1 MFSPSLLLLLAAA
14 SYVHVEELTQPAS
27 MTVQP
32 GQSLSIHCK
41 VSYSVT
47 SYYSYW
53 IQQPAGQTLEWI
65 GYICRDGSTYYS
77 EKLKTKFSISRDTA
91 TNTITIQGQNLQ
103 TEGTA
108 VYYCVRYTQ
117 VDLCHCD
124 YAFDY
129 WGKGTTVTVTSAVP
143 SAPKSLFPVWQ
154 CGSSPDGYVTLGC
167 ITSDLATAD
176 GLSFKWTDA
185 SGSALTDFVQY
196 PAVRATGGFTS
207 VSNARVKAADWDQ
220 SKKFTCEVKNSL
232 GSKEATLQ
240 KIAQPVTEPNITIS
254 ITTSDDIVRLLC
266 WLDGFRPNK
275 VNVEWYKGEELLQ
288 EKSILKVFEASSKG
302 EKMFA
307 ALCELSINTEQW
319 NEGTEFTCQATHNSK
334 TFKQTWSK
342 CKAHPTSKPLI
353 RLEKPRLV
361 SVLTDSEVTVS
372 CVVETMFNIQVSWLV
387 DGKKK
392 KDKTSTKETRLGKTV
407 SNLTISTADWKTVQK
422 ITCIAKHPCFNKV
435 EETIDTTEPV
445 QRTPTVVIRRILTDG
460 EKGDSAVLVCAAR
473 DLPSGELAITLQAN
487 EAKLSD
493 AQYVDLPKGQDTLTA
508 RFTVSK
514 TTQSKDQRYTCQI
527 QQSSTNKWES
537 NSTGNIF
544 GDPSVELSVVS
555 TVDKSASKT
564 QKLLCSGT
572 GLNPKIKWL
581 PKSVLNDLREVTVQA
596 DGRVKVSSEI
606 SLPQQEWNN
615 GGEFTCEVSDQ
626 DHKPVQKSTSVCA
639 VTPASALMAQVYLLG
654 PSISDTRAKDLVPV
668 TCLLLGRRLKDF
680 SIIWKVGKDNYS
692 QNAITQT
699 PKEHSNGTQSV
710 QSILNV
716 PAAEWEKDTTVSCE
730 VKHLCSKNAQQHDI
744 SKTRAQP
751 VTEPNITISIM
762 TADNIVHLLCWLDG
776 FRPKEVKVEW
786 YKGEE
791 LLQEKST
798 LKVFEASSK
807 GEKMFAALCELSIN
821 TGQWNEGTEF
831 TCQATH
837 NSKTFKQTW
846 SKCKAHPTSKPLIR
860 LEKPRLVSVLTD
872 SEVTVSCVVETMFNT
887 QVSWLVDGKEKKDTM
902 STEETRLGKTVSN
915 LTISTADWK
924 TMQKITCIAKHP
936 CFNKVEEIIN
946 TTEPV
951 QKTPTVVIRRI
962 LTDGEKGDS
971 AVLVCAARDLPSGEL
986 AVTLQANEAK
996 LSDTQYVD
1004 LPKGQDTLTA
1014 RFTVSKTTRSK
1025 DQRYTCQIQ
1034 QSSTNKWESNSTGNI
1049 FGDPSVELSVVS
1061 SVDKSASKT
1070 QKLLCS
1076 GTGLNPKIKW
1086 LPKSVLNDLREV
1098 TVQADGRVKV
1108 SSEISLPQQEWNN
1121 GGEFTC
1127 EVSDQ
1132 DHKPVQKSTSVCAVT
1147 PVSAPMAQV
1156 YLLGPSISDMRA
1168 KDLVPVTCLLL
1179 GRRLKDFSIIW
1190 KVGKDNYSQNA
1201 TTQTPKEHS
1210 NGTQSVQSVLNVPAA
1225 EWEKDST
1232 VSCEV
1237 QHLCSKNAQQHNI
1250 SKTRASVNKHPPS
1263 VELLQGRDELVCLV
1277 YGFSPSAINI
1287 TWLLNGMSV
1296 QREDNTSS
1304 SAKGP
1309 DGKFSIKSHLNV
1321 QAAERAPGATYTCHV
1336 THVTGTI
1343 NRSISKTEFIEE
1355 TIYFDENKSETSTLD
1370 QAEETWNMACAFII
1384 LFVISLVYGCS
1395 VTLVK
1400 VKTA

>member
-1 MFSPSLLLLLAAA
+1 MFYHETDMEDDSMVNTA
-14 SYVHVEELTQPAS
+14 LTFVFLFLI
-27 MTVQP
+27 T
-32 GQSLSIHCK
+32 LFYSI
-41 VSYSVT
+41 
-47 SYYSYW
+47 
-53 IQQPAGQTLEWI
+53 G
-65 GYICRDGSTYYS
+65 
-77 EKLKTKFSISRDTA
+77 
-91 TNTITIQGQNLQ
+91 
-103 TEGTA
+103 
-108 VYYCVRYTQ
+108 
-117 VDLCHCD
+117 
-124 YAFDY
+124 
-129 WGKGTTVTVTSAVP
+129 VTVIKVR
-143 SAPKSLFPVWQ
+143 
-154 CGSSPDGYVTLGC
+154 PDPRN
-167 ITSDLATAD
+167 
-176 GLSFKWTDA
+176 K
-185 SGSALTDFVQY
+185 Q
-196 PAVRATGGFTS
+196 
-207 VSNARVKAADWDQ
+207 
-220 SKKFTCEVKNSL
+220 
-232 GSKEATLQ
+232 
-240 KIAQPVTEPNITIS
+240 AQPVTEPNITIS

-275 VNVEWYKGEELLQ
+275 VNVEWYKGEELLR
-288 EKSILKVFEASSKG
+288 EKSTLKVFEASSKG

-319 NEGTEFTCQATHNSK
+319 NDGTEFTCQATHNSK

-392 KDKTSTKETRLGKTV
+392 KDKMSTKETRLGKTV

-639 VTPASALMAQVYLLG
+639 
-654 PSISDTRAKDLVPV
+654 
-668 TCLLLGRRLKDF
+668 
-680 SIIWKVGKDNYS
+680 
-692 QNAITQT
+692 
-699 PKEHSNGTQSV
+699 
-710 QSILNV
+710 
-716 PAAEWEKDTTVSCE
+716 
-730 VKHLCSKNAQQHDI
+730 
-744 SKTRAQP
+744 
-751 VTEPNITISIM
+751 
-762 TADNIVHLLCWLDG
+762 
-776 FRPKEVKVEW
+776 
-786 YKGEE
+786 
-791 LLQEKST
+791 
-798 LKVFEASSK
+798 
-807 GEKMFAALCELSIN
+807 
-821 TGQWNEGTEF
+821 
-831 TCQATH
+831 
-837 NSKTFKQTW
+837 
-846 SKCKAHPTSKPLIR
+846 AHPTSKPLIR

-872 SEVTVSCVVETMFNT
+872 SEITVSCVVETMFNT
-887 QVSWLVDGKEKKDTM
+887 QVSWLVDGKEKEATT
-902 STEETRLGKTVSN
+902 STEATRLGKTVSN

-924 TMQKITCIAKHP
+924 TVQKITCIAKHP
-936 CFNKVEEIIN
+936 CFNKVEETID
-946 TTEPV
+946 TTGPV

-996 LSDTQYVD
+996 HSDTQYVD

-1014 RFTVSKTTRSK
+1014 RFTVSKTTQSK

-1061 SVDKSASKT
+1061 TVDKSASKT

-1108 SSEISLPQQEWNN
+1108 SSEISLPQQDWNN

-1147 PVSAPMAQV
+1147 PASAPMAQV
-1156 YLLGPSISDMRA
+1156 YLLGPSITDMRT

-1225 EWEKDST
+1225 EWKKDTT

-1237 QHLCSKNAQQHNI
+1237 KHLCSKNAQQHNI
-1250 SKTRASVNKHPPS
+1250 SKTRASVNEHPPS
-1263 VELLQGRDELVCLV
+1263 MELLQGRDELVCLV

-1287 TWLLNGMSV
+1287 TWLLNSV
-1296 QREDNTSS
+1296 SVHHEDNTSS

-1321 QAAERAPGATYTCHV
+1321 QAAEWAPGATYTCHV
-1336 THVTGTI
+1336 RHVTGTI

-1395 VTLVK
+1395 MTLVK
-1400 VKTA
+1400 VKMA